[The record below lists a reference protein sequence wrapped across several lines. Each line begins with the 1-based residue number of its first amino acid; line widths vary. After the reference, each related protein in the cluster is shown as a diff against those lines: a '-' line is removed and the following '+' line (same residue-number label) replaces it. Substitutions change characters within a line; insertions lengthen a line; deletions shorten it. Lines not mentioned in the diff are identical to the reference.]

1 MRKRHGL
8 AFGDQ
13 ILVESEEERQ
23 GKRSAELLR
32 IKELALPTP
41 VERPSIETTADEVI
55 PTLLLT
61 SLPSPVVISPSSD
74 GGNSPLPWSSPPLS
88 PALLSPMLPDP
99 ERTRKTRS
107 SFNPVTTAGMWDS
120 GVTEGPGLKRR
131 PTSMFVMNERKR
143 KQEKCNRSKSED
155 NRKDEKAKQK
165 DDGDC
170 MGLKRKGDWY
180 KYKFKVH
187 LKNLFKKEKA

>member
-1 MRKRHGL
+1 
-8 AFGDQ
+8 
-13 ILVESEEERQ
+13 
-23 GKRSAELLR
+23 
-32 IKELALPTP
+32 
-41 VERPSIETTADEVI
+41 
-55 PTLLLT
+55 
-61 SLPSPVVISPSSD
+61 
-74 GGNSPLPWSSPPLS
+74 
-88 PALLSPMLPDP
+88 
-99 ERTRKTRS
+99 
-107 SFNPVTTAGMWDS
+107 
-120 GVTEGPGLKRR
+120 
-131 PTSMFVMNERKR
+131 MFVMNERKR